1 MRPSRKLVDAGRDYV
16 GFSSTWD
23 AIVAEV
29 VQMELLVKALAAKKE
44 TVPVPTLVEEAN
56 KLVDEWRGVA

>member
-1 MRPSRKLVDAGRDYV
+1 MRPSRKLLNIRNARQFDREWA
-16 GFSSTWD
+16 

-29 VQMELLVKALAAKKE
+29 SRMELLVKALAAKKE
-44 TVPVPTLVEEAN
+44 TAPVPTLVEEAN